1 MVAALPQTNPSCKQI
16 LFLISQQQQGNNGG
30 DSNSIITH
38 PHRESIV
45 IINFCTLIKKKIIDF
60 GVCYRRMWRLMLR
73 RPEFQR
79 RGRLRSSVS
88 EEWIWML
95 SLICLRMTLSSSSLL
110 VLAEGMHFLLYTTI
124 LFFHFHFLIIIDFHS
139 FIIIIDRFQRGLK
152 RKPMALIKK
161 LRKAKREAPAGE
173 KPELVKTHLRN
184 MIIVPEMIGSVIGV
198 YNGKTFNQIEIKP
211 EMIGHYL
218 AEFSISYKPVKH
230 GRPGI
235 GATHSSRFIPLK

>member
-1 MVAALPQTNPSCKQI
+1 MRNVSRLGM
-16 LFLISQQQQGNNGG
+16 ISMLCVKSLSEG
-30 DSNSIITH
+30 
-38 PHRESIV
+38 RV
-45 IINFCTLIKKKIIDF
+45 
-60 GVCYRRMWRLMLR
+60 WLR
-73 RPEFQR
+73 RV
-79 RGRLRSSVS
+79 RGRREGEAMYPLELWSLRERTFKKFSFRGVD
-88 EEWIWML
+88 L
-95 SLICLRMTLSSSSLL
+95 DALL
-110 VLAEGMHFLLYTTI
+110 DMSTDELVK
-124 LFFHFHFLIIIDFHS
+124 LFTARARR
-139 FIIIIDRFQRGLK
+139 RFQRGLK

-161 LRKAKREAPAGE
+161 LRKAVINEAPAGE

-184 MIIVPEMIGSVIGV
+184 MIIVPELIGSVVGV